1 MKDTDAL
8 VIIDRNKKLKPIQWA
23 GLCLCVF
30 LYVLCL
36 VMIVR
41 LTSKVN
47 EFYINVLGIS
57 VSRNI
62 INGIIAQIQVLLSV
76 FMTLYLKKMA
86 ML

>member
-8 VIIDRNKKLKPIQWA
+8 VIIDRNKKLKPIQWV

-76 FMTLYLKKMA
+76 FMTLYLKKKA